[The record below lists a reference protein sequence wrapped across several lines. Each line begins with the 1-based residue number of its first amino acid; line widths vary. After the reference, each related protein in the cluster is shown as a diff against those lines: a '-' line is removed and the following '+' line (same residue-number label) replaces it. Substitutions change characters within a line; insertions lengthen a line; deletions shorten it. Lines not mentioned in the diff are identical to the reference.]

1 LFEKRE
7 EKGFGELDTKDR
19 DVQEGC
25 QKWRRIRKEISM
37 STQRKRLMECM
48 WSYENVSKIA
58 CVLGEIDFWIQELQV
73 VMLAFV
79 H

>member
-1 LFEKRE
+1 
-7 EKGFGELDTKDR
+7 
-19 DVQEGC
+19 
-25 QKWRRIRKEISM
+25 M

-79 H
+79 HQPHVFLTVLLARHVCHGFWQRAAGSRAKDRARTA